1 MKGGR
6 AVSTIK
12 ILALGGLG
20 ENGKNMYVVEVEERI
35 FVLDAG
41 LKYPSVELYGVD
53 AVIPDITYLI
63 ENKDR
68 VQGIFI
74 SHGHEDHIGAL
85 PQLLKVLDVGVFG
98 THFTISLIEDLL
110 TEEGM
115 NVSDYRLYRINEDK
129 VLKFGNITVE
139 FYNTTHSLPESVGVA
154 IKTPDGSVVYVPD
167 FTFAINNDRKYRTS
181 FNKLSQIAKEGTL
194 ALLSE
199 SLGVNNTNRVHND
212 VPLFHKIT
220 EVLLN
225 SGRVIFS
232 LFSTDLDRIQ
242 KVINISIAHNRRIAI
257 VGRKAQRV
265 INIAMNSGYLHIPQD
280 RLVNLKFIDDN
291 NKNDYEDLVV
301 IVTGVRH
308 EPFYMLQRMC
318 QGQDRLIE
326 ITEKDNI
333 ILMTPAVPG
342 TERMAARTIDILN
355 RHNAK
360 VTIIKKDILV
370 SSHADSEDL
379 KLLYSILN
387 PKYIIPI
394 VGEYRHQYM
403 QKKVAMN
410 FGYADSN
417 VLLLDNGQMI
427 TFKDG
432 KLLPEITKV
441 QSGDVLVDGSLIG
454 DINEVVLKDREM
466 LAAEGV
472 VLLVVNVDARIKKI
486 VSGPNL
492 VTRGFAYGDFEQEL
506 TESIYAISV
515 EIIENHLQKKYI
527 DWNELKN
534 DLRDA
539 INKEIYRITKKNPI
553 IIPTVIDTQ
562 TVNVNRR

>member
-1 MKGGR
+1 
-6 AVSTIK
+6 
-12 ILALGGLG
+12 
-20 ENGKNMYVVEVEERI
+20 
-35 FVLDAG
+35 
-41 LKYPSVELYGVD
+41 
-53 AVIPDITYLI
+53 
-63 ENKDR
+63 
-68 VQGIFI
+68 
-74 SHGHEDHIGAL
+74 
-85 PQLLKVLDVGVFG
+85 
-98 THFTISLIEDLL
+98 
-110 TEEGM
+110 
-115 NVSDYRLYRINEDK
+115 
-129 VLKFGNITVE
+129 
-139 FYNTTHSLPESVGVA
+139 
-154 IKTPDGSVVYVPD
+154 
-167 FTFAINNDRKYRTS
+167 
-181 FNKLSQIAKEGTL
+181 
-194 ALLSE
+194 
-199 SLGVNNTNRVHND
+199 
-212 VPLFHKIT
+212 
-220 EVLLN
+220 
-225 SGRVIFS
+225 
-232 LFSTDLDRIQ
+232 
-242 KVINISIAHNRRIAI
+242 
-257 VGRKAQRV
+257 
-265 INIAMNSGYLHIPQD
+265 
-280 RLVNLKFIDDN
+280 
-291 NKNDYEDLVV
+291 
-301 IVTGVRH
+301 
-308 EPFYMLQRMC
+308 
-318 QGQDRLIE
+318 
-326 ITEKDNI
+326 
-333 ILMTPAVPG
+333 
-342 TERMAARTIDILN
+342 MAARTIDILN

>member
-410 FGYADSN
+410 LGYADSN

-506 TESIYAISV
+506 TESIYTISV